1 MLLLLTLVAMLLHVL
16 PQYGSHRDDQYNGER
31 DEKW

>member
-16 PQYGSHRDDQYNGER
+16 PQYSHRDDQYNGER